1 MFFSGLSAVEQRE
14 LAERITRF
22 LSLYTHI
29 SDSYIIVRRVLL
41 SFNTHFVHLEPFI
54 TYSQ

>member
-1 MFFSGLSAVEQRE
+1 MLSSGLSAEEQRE

-29 SDSYIIVRRVLL
+29 SDSYIIVRLVLL
-41 SFNTHFVHLEPFI
+41 SFS
-54 TYSQ
+54 TYFALV